1 MRMAKMA
8 PKIAPGKNP
17 ATTAVVGNEGHEG
30 ERAVVELCVD
40 AEEEGEVTGVKVAPV
55 VSAVVDVDVDE
66 GFDDVAVA
74 EVVLSSAQVLFPWHV
89 YPKGQQALPHA
100 GREAVSL
107 VVLTEFF
114 GCAVEFCSWTS
125 QTIGEM

>member
-8 PKIAPGKNP
+8 PNIAPGKNP
-17 ATTAVVGNEGHEG
+17 ATTAVVGNEGHAG
-30 ERAVVELCVD
+30 GRAVVELCVN
-40 AEEEGEVTGVKVAPV
+40 AEEEGEATGLKVAPV

-66 GFDDVAVA
+66 EFDDVAVA
-74 EVVLSSAQVLFPWHV
+74 EVVLSSAQMLFPWHV
-89 YPKGQQALPHA
+89 YPKGQQRLPHV

-114 GCAVEFCSWTS
+114 GCAVTFCSWTS